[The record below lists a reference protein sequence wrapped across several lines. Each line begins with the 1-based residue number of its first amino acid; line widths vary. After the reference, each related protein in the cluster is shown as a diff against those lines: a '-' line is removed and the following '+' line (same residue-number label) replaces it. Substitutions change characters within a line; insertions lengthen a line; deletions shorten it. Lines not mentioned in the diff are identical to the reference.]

1 MSAKRG
7 ITLSASSGKRP
18 KALLVIKPL
27 ELADDDDIRVKTAQ
41 TSKLGLH
48 AIQAT
53 LKPCGI
59 GHRFGNVDFASVV
72 RVGLALGHCV
82 SLLYHVRLC
91 RRDQPLPPRR
101 AFSNARSTASD
112 CARPSVFS
120 LVPGVSLG
128 PKYLSGSDFNSR
140 KRLSK
145 FSFARTRS
153 LSSLALSKSLRQAI
167 VLS

>member
-7 ITLSASSGKRP
+7 LTLSASSGKRP

-82 SLLYHVRLC
+82 SLLRG
-91 RRDQPLPPRR
+91 
-101 AFSNARSTASD
+101 S
-112 CARPSVFS
+112 PSVPAKQHVFV
-120 LVPGVSLG
+120 VPK
-128 PKYLSGSDFNSR
+128 P
-140 KRLSK
+140 KRLGNHSL
-145 FSFARTRS
+145 FGRELAGALQNLEDS
-153 LSSLALSKSLRQAI
+153 LSA
-167 VLS
+167 